1 MYKRQGDFLNAF
13 LFFQNVFIYAYNL
26 LNQVIDLG
34 GGIKVSLFGIFIG
47 VALLSLVF
55 SVIRKLYD

>member
-1 MYKRQGDFLNAF
+1 MNAF
-13 LFFQNVFIYAYNL
+13 LFFHNIFTNAYDL
-26 LNQVIDLG
+26 LNHVIDLG
-34 GGIKVSLFGIFIG
+34 GGIKVTLFGIFIG

>member
-1 MYKRQGDFLNAF
+1 MNAF

-26 LNQVIDLG
+26 LNQVIYLG

>member
-1 MYKRQGDFLNAF
+1 MNAF
-13 LFFQNVFIYAYNL
+13 LFFQNIFTNAYNL

-34 GGIKVSLFGIFIG
+34 GGIKVTFFGIFIG
-47 VALLSLVF
+47 VALLSLVL